1 MAQTILE
8 LQLKGVKEAQADMQR
23 LSEEILY
30 QKKVQ
35 ATLKDE
41 MKKTEKQFD
50 EGKISS
56 DDYKKSMAQLNIELE
71 TSKKVTRENTAQ
83 LKQNIR
89 VVNAQEGSLDQLR
102 ASLNLLQKEYG
113 QINKETAE
121 GARKAADYADRI
133 EQLTLEVKAQ
143 EKAIGDNRRNVGNY
157 EDAIKSAI
165 GSIQPF
171 VDSLS
176 NIGGATGGV
185 SGMFAALTGGLRAAT
200 GAAIGFISTGI
211 GALIAVLAGA
221 AAGVVALTKSFFDY
235 NSEMTKTTTLIQGI
249 TNANEEMATKIAI
262 QSGAIADALDKD
274 QREIVEGAK
283 VLVQQFGI
291 TYEEALNQMQRGI
304 LATNGANEEFID
316 SIREYST
323 FFADAGYSVEEFA
336 DIVNAGF
343 DLGIYTD
350 KLPDAL
356 KEADISLR
364 EMTQSTRDAIEN
376 AFGED
381 FASNIAEQVNSGAMS
396 TKEALEAMSQEAQ
409 KTGLSVEQAATLT
422 ADVFRGAGEDAG
434 GALKIFDAINVSLSD
449 QTSVLDE
456 NGKKLDKEIER
467 NVKVATSRDKAY
479 NSEKVRKFTEKLKEF
494 GAYAKEKFFKILID
508 FVESVQN
515 FNLRL
520 NLAFAKFR
528 GTMDGLLAY
537 AKTISSAIGD
547 FITKAGQGEFKA
559 AAKAI
564 KGIQDKASKAYD
576 TAYNK
581 EVKAAQKAVTDAMKK
596 TEEEA
601 IESVTQTAQIAVK
614 ELTAAEIAALEAQKK
629 AEEEAEKREEQEKKR
644 REARRKAEQKRQEEL
659 AKIINLEVERGLTES
674 ELLKKRLDEKLKELK
689 LDKDIT
695 KLTEKELAARTALEQ
710 KYADDIDDIQ
720 DEQHLRAL
728 ERIKELNDARIK
740 GVKETASIEVLAL
753 KTAHL
758 NKMRQLQEEG
768 KLTEELR
775 LKEEKD
781 LQREI
786 LEIQRDAAQEQ
797 LDLLK
802 ITLTKAALGIG
813 KVPEDAAMSMA
824 QLSNTIAQL
833 NTDLDNLGKNE
844 EGEPES
850 FAEKMKIDEDN
861 LQEAVIA
868 LNSFSEAFGIVQQAL
883 GAAEKERLREVDE
896 QVKQGVI
903 TEEQAANKKERIQRN
918 FARKQQAISIL
929 DAITNT
935 ALGITNALTT
945 KPAFL
950 APIQAALAAATGAA
964 QIATIRSQRYA
975 KGGILNGPSHAQGGI
990 PMFSKGGAFY
1000 GEAEG
1005 GEAVL
1010 TKGVMANPALAR
1022 MASAINVA
1030 GGGVPFFA
1038 NGGVLDP
1045 IQSATPTDRA
1055 ADLIA
1060 SGLKSRQPVLVVEQL
1075 RERENSVDVIESLR
1089 TIG

>member
-1 MAQTILE
+1 M
-8 LQLKGVKEAQADMQR
+8 
-23 LSEEILY
+23 
-30 QKKVQ
+30 
-35 ATLKDE
+35 
-41 MKKTEKQFD
+41 
-50 EGKISS
+50 
-56 DDYKKSMAQLNIELE
+56 
-71 TSKKVTRENTAQ
+71 
-83 LKQNIR
+83 
-89 VVNAQEGSLDQLR
+89 
-102 ASLNLLQKEYG
+102 
-113 QINKETAE
+113 
-121 GARKAADYADRI
+121 
-133 EQLTLEVKAQ
+133 
-143 EKAIGDNRRNVGNY
+143 
-157 EDAIKSAI
+157 
-165 GSIQPF
+165 
-171 VDSLS
+171 
-176 NIGGATGGV
+176 
-185 SGMFAALTGGLRAAT
+185 
-200 GAAIGFISTGI
+200 
-211 GALIAVLAGA
+211 
-221 AAGVVALTKSFFDY
+221 
-235 NSEMTKTTTLIQGI
+235 
-249 TNANEEMATKIAI
+249 
-262 QSGAIADALDKD
+262 
-274 QREIVEGAK
+274 
-283 VLVQQFGI
+283 
-291 TYEEALNQMQRGI
+291 
-304 LATNGANEEFID
+304 
-316 SIREYST
+316 
-323 FFADAGYSVEEFA
+323 
-336 DIVNAGF
+336 
-343 DLGIYTD
+343 
-350 KLPDAL
+350 
-356 KEADISLR
+356 
-364 EMTQSTRDAIEN
+364 
-376 AFGED
+376 
-381 FASNIAEQVNSGAMS
+381 
-396 TKEALEAMSQEAQ
+396 
-409 KTGLSVEQAATLT
+409 
-422 ADVFRGAGEDAG
+422 
-434 GALKIFDAINVSLSD
+434 
-449 QTSVLDE
+449 
-456 NGKKLDKEIER
+456 
-467 NVKVATSRDKAY
+467 
-479 NSEKVRKFTEKLKEF
+479 
-494 GAYAKEKFFKILID
+494 
-508 FVESVQN
+508 
-515 FNLRL
+515 
-520 NLAFAKFR
+520 
-528 GTMDGLLAY
+528 
-537 AKTISSAIGD
+537 
-547 FITKAGQGEFKA
+547 
-559 AAKAI
+559 
-564 KGIQDKASKAYD
+564 
-576 TAYNK
+576 
-581 EVKAAQKAVTDAMKK
+581 
-596 TEEEA
+596 
-601 IESVTQTAQIAVK
+601 
-614 ELTAAEIAALEAQKK
+614 
-629 AEEEAEKREEQEKKR
+629 
-644 REARRKAEQKRQEEL
+644 
-659 AKIINLEVERGLTES
+659 TES

-728 ERIKELNDARIK
+728 ERIKELNDARIN

-775 LKEEKD
+775 LKDEQD

-797 LDLLK
+797 LDFLQATVKRAVLLRMK
-802 ITLTKAALGIG
+802 L
-813 KVPEDAAMSMA
+813 PEGYQKSMA
-824 QLSNTIAQL
+824 ELSNTIAQL
-833 NTDLDNLGKNE
+833 DTDISNLGKNE
-844 EGEPES
+844 EGESES

-903 TEEQAANKKERIQRN
+903 TEEQAANKKERIQRK